1 MELSKKEREIISLAL
16 IVYDDTISKQGNFEG
31 LPTKEEILNLYYKIL
46 ESK

>member
-16 IVYDDTISKQGNFEG
+16 IVYDNAVSKQGNFEE